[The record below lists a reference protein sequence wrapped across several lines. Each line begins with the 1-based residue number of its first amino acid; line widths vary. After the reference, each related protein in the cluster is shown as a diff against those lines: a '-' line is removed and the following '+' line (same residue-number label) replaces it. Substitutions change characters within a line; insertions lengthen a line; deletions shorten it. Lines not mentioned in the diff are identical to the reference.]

1 MGITQKII
9 NLDVYFK
16 STPGDKIILNDLNY
30 YDINDNEKLER
41 ILISIYG
48 NDETISTK
56 PSCDCGEIT
65 GKYMLDK
72 YCSNCGTK
80 CVEPHEKV
88 YPVLWLKA
96 IDENYKFLNPIIWL
110 MIVRILDNKK
120 IDYLRYLCD
129 TRYNPP
135 IKIPDHITHIK
146 NFLNG
151 IRTYDNTMANLRN
164 ILVFIKTLSKF
175 KQAQKVNDINNLI
188 KIIDENPDCLFS
200 TYLPIINKKLFVI
213 EETTKGRFVNL
224 ISSDI
229 IDVTKTWLKLS
240 SNNTISPKILSNNM
254 GVVMSNL
261 SKLYSN
267 YIDQYLVKKGGM
279 FRRHV
284 YGARSHFT
292 FRTVITSVPGKHK
305 YDEIVPPWCVGVSVL
320 RPHILNKLIKRGY
333 TFKDA
338 NKMLYRCVK
347 KYDDV
352 ISQILDELIT
362 ECPYKGIPVL
372 FTRNPELK
380 QGSTQRMYITKF
392 NKDPMVMSTEF
403 SSLAAKAPNADYDG
417 DEMNA
422 VLLLDNDLTEECKTM
437 DSHFVIPHES
447 KPYAVSGFL
456 GLLSPSTSILS
467 NFIYNNEPLQGEDT
481 IVKKLKFKK
490 I

>member
-1 MGITQKII
+1 MGITQ
-9 NLDVYFK
+9 NLLNMDAYFR
-16 STPGDKIILNDLNY
+16 STPGDKIILSDLNY
-30 YDINDNEKLER
+30 YDIEDNERLER

-56 PSCDCGEIT
+56 PSCDCGKLN

-72 YCSNCGTK
+72 YCSSCGTK
-80 CVEPHEKV
+80 CIEPHDKV

-96 IDENYKFLNPIIWL
+96 LDENYKFLNPIVWL
-110 MIVRILDNKK
+110 MVVKILDVKL
-120 IDYLRYLCD
+120 DYLRYFCD
-129 TRYNPP
+129 TRYNPNV
-135 IKIPDHITHIK
+135 KIPDHIVHIK

-151 IRTYDNTMANLRN
+151 QRDYVNTMSNLRN
-164 ILVFIKTLSKF
+164 IILYLTTLSKF
-175 KQAQKVNDINNLI
+175 KNAQKLGEIHNLL
-188 KIIDENPDCLFS
+188 KIMDEHTDCLFS

-229 IDVTKTWLKLS
+229 VDVTKTWMKLS
-240 SNNTISPKILSNNM
+240 SNTNITPKTLSNNM

-292 FRTVITSVPGKHK
+292 FRTVITSVPGKHA

-320 RPHILNKLIKRGY
+320 RPHILNKLIRKGY
-333 TFKDA
+333 TFKEA
-338 NKMLYRCVK
+338 NKILYRCVK
-347 KYDDV
+347 KYDQVVSD
-352 ISQILDELIT
+352 ILDELIM

-380 QGSTQRMYITKF
+380 QGSTQRMYIIRF
-392 NKDPMVMSTEF
+392 GKDPAIMSTEF
-403 SSLAAKAPNADYDG
+403 SALAAKAPNADYDG

-422 VLLLDNDLTEECKTM
+422 VLLLDNDLTQECSTM

-447 KPYAVSGFL
+447 KPYAISGFL

-467 NFIYNNEPLQGEDT
+467 NYIYSDEPLQGEDK
-481 IVKKLKFKK
+481 IVKKMNFTE

>member
-1 MGITQKII
+1 
-9 NLDVYFK
+9 
-16 STPGDKIILNDLNY
+16 
-30 YDINDNEKLER
+30 
-41 ILISIYG
+41 
-48 NDETISTK
+48 
-56 PSCDCGEIT
+56 
-65 GKYMLDK
+65 ML
-72 YCSNCGTK
+72 S
-80 CVEPHEKV
+80 
-88 YPVLWLKA
+88 
-96 IDENYKFLNPIIWL
+96 
-110 MIVRILDNKK
+110 
-120 IDYLRYLCD
+120 
-129 TRYNPP
+129 YNPNV
-135 IKIPDHITHIK
+135 KIPDHIVHIK

-151 IRTYDNTMANLRN
+151 QRDYVNTMSNLRN
-164 ILVFIKTLSKF
+164 IILYLTTLSKF
-175 KQAQKVNDINNLI
+175 KNAQKLGEIHNLL
-188 KIIDENPDCLFS
+188 KIMDEHTDCLFS

-229 IDVTKTWLKLS
+229 VDVTKTWMKLS
-240 SNNTISPKILSNNM
+240 SNTNITPKTLSNNM

-292 FRTVITSVPGKHK
+292 FRTVITSVPGKHA

-320 RPHILNKLIKRGY
+320 RPHILNKLIRKGY
-333 TFKDA
+333 TFKEA
-338 NKMLYRCVK
+338 NKILYRCVK
-347 KYDDV
+347 KYDQVVSD
-352 ISQILDELIT
+352 ILDELIM

-380 QGSTQRMYITKF
+380 QGSTQRMYITRF
-392 NKDPMVMSTEF
+392 GKDPAIMSTEF
-403 SSLAAKAPNADYDG
+403 SALAAKAPNADYDG

-422 VLLLDNDLTEECKTM
+422 VLLLDNDLTQECSTM

-447 KPYAVSGFL
+447 KPYAISGFL

-467 NFIYNNEPLQGEDT
+467 NYIYSDEPLQGEDK
-481 IVKKLKFKK
+481 IVKKMNFTE